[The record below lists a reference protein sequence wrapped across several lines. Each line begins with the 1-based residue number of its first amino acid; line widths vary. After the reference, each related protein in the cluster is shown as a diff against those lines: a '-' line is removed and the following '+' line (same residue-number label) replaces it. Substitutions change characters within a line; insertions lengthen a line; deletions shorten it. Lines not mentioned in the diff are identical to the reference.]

1 MLNFD
6 PLYNC
11 GTGSIPVLSL
21 NIFFCM
27 TYNIQSNNSKALK
40 NFTVNFGPQHP
51 AAHGVLR
58 LILELNGEIVEKS
71 VPHVGLLHRGT
82 EKLIEHKT
90 YLQALPYFDR
100 LDYVSMMANE
110 HAYCLA
116 IEKLLGCNVPIRAKY
131 IRVLFAEITRI
142 LNHLLAICCHA
153 MDVGALTPILWG
165 FEEREKLLEFYERVS
180 GARMHAAFIRPGG
193 LSSDIPLG
201 LCDDIY
207 KFIVQFS
214 SRIDELE
221 ELLTENRIW
230 KQRLV
235 NVGVISLEQALDWSL
250 TGPLLRSTGFSW
262 DLRKSQP
269 YEIYDKL
276 DFDIPIGTNGD
287 CYDRYCIR
295 IEEMRQSLRIMM
307 QCINQLPKGNIK
319 IDNKKISPPSRFD
332 LKNSMESLIHHF
344 KLFSEGFKVPA
355 GEAYAAIE
363 HPKGEF
369 GVCLISD
376 NSNKPYRCK
385 IKAPGFVHL
394 QAIDFLSKGHQLADI
409 VSIIGTLD
417 IVFGE
422 IDR

>member
-1 MLNFD
+1 MTLNNK
-6 PLYNC
+6 L
-11 GTGSIPVLSL
+11 T
-21 NIFFCM
+21 
-27 TYNIQSNNSKALK
+27 NNKTIK

-58 LILELNGEIVEKS
+58 LILELNGEVIERS
-71 VPHVGLLHRGT
+71 IPHIGLLHRGT
-82 EKLIEHKT
+82 EKLIEYKT
-90 YLQALPYFDR
+90 FLQGLPYFDR
-100 LDYVSMMANE
+100 LDYVSMMINE

-116 IEKLLGCNVPIRAKY
+116 IEKLLACEVPLRAQY
-131 IRVLFAEITRI
+131 IRVLFSEITRI

-165 FEEREKLLEFYERVS
+165 FEEREKLMEFYERVS
-180 GARMHAAFIRPGG
+180 GARMHSAYIRPGG
-193 LSSDIPLG
+193 VSFDMPLG

-207 KFIVQFS
+207 NFCLQFS

-235 NVGVISLEQALDWSL
+235 DVGVITLEQALDWGL

-269 YEIYDKL
+269 YEVYKKL
-276 DFDIPIGTNGD
+276 KFDVPIGTKGD

-295 IEEMRQSLRIMM
+295 IEEMRQSLRIVM
-307 QCINQLPKGNIK
+307 QCIDEMPKGNIRS
-319 IDNKKISPPSRFD
+319 DNKKLSPPSRLD
-332 LKNSMESLIHHF
+332 IKSSMESLIHHF
-344 KLFSEGFKVPA
+344 KLFSEGFNVPR
-355 GEAYAAIE
+355 GETYCAVE

-369 GVCLISD
+369 GVFLASD

-385 IKAPGFVHL
+385 IKAPGFAHL
-394 QAIDFLSKGHQLADI
+394 QSIDFLSKGHLLADI
-409 VSIIGTLD
+409 VTIIGTLD

>member
-1 MLNFD
+1 MVLNNE
-6 PLYNC
+6 LI
-11 GTGSIPVLSL
+11 GSKTI
-21 NIFFCM
+21 
-27 TYNIQSNNSKALK
+27 K

-58 LILELNGEIVEKS
+58 LILELNGEVVERS
-71 VPHVGLLHRGT
+71 IPHIGLLHRGT
-82 EKLIEHKT
+82 EKLIEYKT
-90 YLQALPYFDR
+90 YVQGLPYFDR
-100 LDYVSMMANE
+100 LDYVSMMVNE

-116 IEKLLGCNVPIRAKY
+116 IEKLLGCDVPLRAQY
-131 IRVLFAEITRI
+131 IRVLFSEITRV

-165 FEEREKLLEFYERVS
+165 FEEREKLMEFYERVS
-180 GARMHAAFIRPGG
+180 GARMHAAYIRPGG
-193 LSSDIPLG
+193 VSSDIPLG

-207 KFIVQFS
+207 NFAVQFS

-235 NVGVISLEQALDWSL
+235 DVGVISLEQALDWGL
-250 TGPLLRSTGFSW
+250 TGPLLRSTGYSW

-269 YEIYDKL
+269 YEVYNKMN
-276 DFDIPIGTNGD
+276 FDVPIGTKGD

-295 IEEMRQSLRIMM
+295 IEEMRQSLRIII
-307 QCINQLPKGNIK
+307 QCINEMPKGNIK
-319 IDNKKISPPSRFD
+319 LDDKKLSPPSRSEI
-332 LKNSMESLIHHF
+332 KSSMESLIHHF
-344 KLFSEGFKVPA
+344 KLFSEGFNVSE
-355 GEAYAAIE
+355 GEVYCAVE

-369 GVCLISD
+369 GVFLASD

-385 IKAPGFVHL
+385 IKAPGFAHL
-394 QAIDFLSKGHQLADI
+394 QAIDFLSKGHLLADI
-409 VSIIGTLD
+409 VTIIGTLD